1 MDRHTFAHTNIL
13 GSSEIHLLLFLRTGV
28 ISRAMTI
35 FTITTDN
42 NITSHA
48 TAKDAAKASGDGV
61 LSFTTERELA
71 KATTEWP
78 LSRFV
83 ETWNAFAG
91 AVPFDDLKPV
101 RKFTDR
107 KTGVSRI
114 WAAIQR
120 LSANTAQAGHS
131 ESLTSSAGKRANN
144 VPATPT
150 ARDGSKKA
158 KVLALLGRKEGAT
171 LAQIMKATGWQAHS
185 VRGFLSGILRKK
197 MGLTIESQKQ
207 KDGDCTYK
215 VVH

>member
-1 MDRHTFAHTNIL
+1 MVARQP
-13 GSSEIHLLLFLRTGV
+13 
-28 ISRAMTI
+28 
-35 FTITTDN
+35 
-42 NITSHA
+42 
-48 TAKDAAKASGDGV
+48 AKASGGGV

-120 LSANTAQAGHS
+120 LSHDAAQAGNS
-131 ESLTSSAGKRANN
+131 ESLNGNSGKRAAKL
-144 VPATPT
+144 PATPT
-150 ARDGSKKA
+150 ARDGTKKA
-158 KVLALLGRKEGAT
+158 KVLALR
-171 LAQIMKATGWQAHS
+171 H
-185 VRGFLSGILRKK
+185 R
-197 MGLTIESQKQ
+197 
-207 KDGDCTYK
+207 
-215 VVH
+215 

>member
-1 MDRHTFAHTNIL
+1 
-13 GSSEIHLLLFLRTGV
+13 
-28 ISRAMTI
+28 MTI
-35 FTITTDN
+35 FTITSDN

-61 LSFTTERELA
+61 LSFSTERELA

-91 AVPFDDLKPV
+91 VVPFDDLKPV

-107 KTGVSRI
+107 RTGVSRI

-120 LSANTAQAGHS
+120 LSHDAAQAGNS
-131 ESLTSSAGKRANN
+131 ESLNSSAVKRANTIS
-144 VPATPT
+144 ATPT
-150 ARDGSKKA
+150 ARDGTKKA

-171 LAQIMKATGWQAHS
+171 LSQIMKATGWQAHS
-185 VRGFLSGILRKK
+185 VRGFLSGALRKK

-215 VVH
+215 VAQ